1 MKKTKLILLGAF
13 AFLLTIAFACSK
25 SDDDSSSSSSS
36 ASVTALTAGSVVFSS
51 TATINVAYTGTA
63 TLPYTGGNGV
73 AYSAGT
79 AIASTGV
86 TGLTAT
92 LTAGTLANG
101 AGNLTYTIT
110 GTPTSSGTA
119 SFVITFGGQTVT
131 ITLTVNAAAAT
142 TDCSS
147 ATGITKLIC
156 LCDALKASLTSTQ
169 IASLQISYAY
179 ASIIKWSNFPDAI
192 YGNRVGLKLSGLTT
206 AQKTLVLA
214 LLQEISGSTS
224 NEGYEELVQLLAA
237 DNYLGGNDYGE
248 AYYHIAILG
257 TPASTGTFEIYF
269 GGHHTQL
276 SNTYINGSLVGAT
289 PSFRG
294 VEPCTYGTSLSFS
307 KAVNGSSTAT
317 NIIPMNQEAT
327 AFSALLTGLSTTNL
341 ATAKQST
348 TYSDIVCGPQADWSF
363 PTTKLGVKGSAMSST
378 EQALLLTA
386 IKTYVN
392 DLNATDAVSFLTLY
406 TNELSDTYVA
416 YSGSTGLATKY
427 DYVRIDGPH
436 VWIEYSVGSGIVLS
450 NPATHPHSVWR
461 DRSTDYGG
469 TKQ

>member
-1 MKKTKLILLGAF
+1 MKKTKLILLGAM
-13 AFLLTIAFACSK
+13 AFLLTIVIACSK
-25 SDDDSSSSSSS
+25 DDDSSSSS
-36 ASVTALTAGSVVFSS
+36 ASVTALTSESAVFSA
-51 TATINVAYTGTA
+51 TATINVTYSGTA
-63 TLPYTGGNGV
+63 TLPYTGGNG
-73 AYSAGT
+73 ATYSAGT
-79 AIASTGV
+79 AVASTGV

-92 LTAGTLANG
+92 LVAGTLANG

-131 ITLTVNAAAAT
+131 ITLTVNAAST
-142 TDCSS
+142 TSCSS

-169 IASLQISYAY
+169 VAAMQISYAY

-237 DNYLGGNDYGE
+237 DNYLGGSDYGE

-276 SNTYINGSLVGAT
+276 SNTYVNGSLVGAT

-307 KAVNGSSTAT
+307 KAVNSSSTAT
-317 NIIPMNQEAT
+317 AIIPMNQEAT
-327 AFSALLTGLSTTNL
+327 AFNALLTGLSSTNL

-348 TYSDIVCGPQADWSF
+348 TYSDIVCGPQKDWSF
-363 PTTKLGVKGSAMSST
+363 PTTKLGVKGSAMTST
-378 EQALLLTA
+378 EQGLMLAA

-392 DLNATDAVSFLTLY
+392 DLNATDAAAFITLY

-427 DYVRIDGPH
+427 DYLRIDGPH
-436 VWIEYSVGSGIVLS
+436 VWIEYSVGSSIVLS
-450 NPATHPHSVWR
+450 SPATHPHSVWR
-461 DRSTDYGG
+461 DRTTDYGG

>member
-1 MKKTKLILLGAF
+1 MLSILFVLA
-13 AFLLTIAFACSK
+13 LACS
-25 SDDDSSSSSSS
+25 SGDDNSSSTSDV
-36 ASVTALTAGSVVFSS
+36 SVTALTAGSAVFSA
-51 TATINVAYTGTA
+51 TATINVVYSGMA

-79 AIASTGV
+79 AVASTGV
-86 TGLTAT
+86 SGLTAT
-92 LTAGTLANG
+92 LVAGTLVNG

-131 ITLTVNAAAAT
+131 ITLTVNAAST
-142 TDCSS
+142 SISCSS

-156 LCDALKASLTSTQ
+156 LCDALKASLTSSQ

-179 ASIIKWSNFPDAI
+179 TSIIKWSNFPDAI

-214 LLQEISGSTS
+214 LLQEISGATS
-224 NEGYEELVQLLAA
+224 NEGYEELLQLLAA

-248 AYYHIAILG
+248 GNYHIAFLG

-289 PSFRG
+289 PSFRA

-307 KAVNGSSTAT
+307 KAVNSSSTAT

-327 AFSALLTGLSTTNL
+327 AFSALLTGLSTTNQ

-348 TYSDIVCGPQADWSF
+348 TFSDVVCGPQKDWSF
-363 PTTKLGVKGSAMSST
+363 PTTKLGVKGSAMSSS
-378 EQALLLTA
+378 EQALLLAA

-392 DLNATDAVSFLTLY
+392 DLNTADAASFITLY
-406 TNELSDTYVA
+406 TNELSDTYVT
-416 YSGSTGLATKY
+416 YSGTTGLATKY
-427 DYVRIDGPH
+427 DYIRIDGPH
-436 VWIEYSVGSGIVLS
+436 VWIEYSVGNSIALS

>member
-1 MKKTKLILLGAF
+1 MKNKKLILSS
-13 AFLLTIAFACSK
+13 LLIFIALIVSACGG
-25 SDDDSSSSSSS
+25 DDDNTTSTSS
-36 ASVTALTAGSVVFSS
+36 ATVTALTAGSATFSS

-79 AIASTGV
+79 AVASTGV

-92 LTAGTLANG
+92 LVAGTLANG
-101 AGNLTYTIT
+101 AGNLTYTVT

-131 ITLTVNAAAAT
+131 ITLTVNAAANT
-142 TDCSS
+142 SCSS

-179 ASIIKWSNFPDAI
+179 ASIIKWSNFPDGI

-237 DNYLGGNDYGE
+237 DNYLGGSDYGE

-294 VEPCTYGTSLSFS
+294 VEPCTYSTSLSFS

-348 TYSDIVCGPQADWSF
+348 TYSDIVCGPQVDWSF

-378 EQALLLTA
+378 EQALLLAA

-392 DLNATDAVSFLTLY
+392 DLNATDAAAFITLY

-427 DYVRIDGPH
+427 DYIRIDGPH
-436 VWIEYSVGSGIVLS
+436 VWIEYSVGSSIVLS
-450 NPATHPHSVWR
+450 NPTTHPHSVWR